1 MRSCETPNQ
10 IENLKEDCRRRQ
22 PYFNFKLLLV
32 LCSFGFLG
40 RKKESPREKI
50 AVILYS
56 CAALHKIGGRRCR
69 VGTNFGWQLLKL
81 RLFLHLPLSLASS
94 GSDCVS
100 FPSTLVAPDHVGELL
115 VGGVEPVVAH
125 HAPQLAHRDLA
136 VVVGVEERE
145 RLLQAVQLLT
155 MTMAAGQRGLC

>member
-1 MRSCETPNQ
+1 MHSARVAAEGQLGPSPSLHEPFS
-10 IENLKEDCRRRQ
+10 IS
-22 PYFNFKLLLV
+22 YFLSL
-32 LCSFGFLG
+32 S
-40 RKKESPREKI
+40 
-50 AVILYS
+50 
-56 CAALHKIGGRRCR
+56 
-69 VGTNFGWQLLKL
+69 
-81 RLFLHLPLSLASS
+81 LSLASS
-94 GSDCVS
+94 ASDCVSS